1 MVFLALL
8 RYNIRIRNF
17 AKWVFDVSNLKWGIF
32 FGKKE
37 DGSSN
42 SADKIKGFV
51 NESQVVADR
60 LVAAIEEV
68 NTSIMKLTEIA
79 DDSTDKEQ
87 QLRAQ
92 SQQALSQIEETFASM
107 QQVAAAA
114 EQIMNSSIIMSQ
126 ESEETKDAV
135 VDVCRALDNTD
146 RVMNQ
151 MHANHDNM
159 QGRIGELSD
168 HTAKIEDINGFIRE
182 VVSQTSLLALNA
194 SIEAARAGEHGRG
207 FAVVAQQIKKLAE
220 QSHDAVSRS
229 SAILESIETGVK
241 HVVAA
246 VAEERKA
253 VQQGITEM
261 QIMKD
266 KIDLIFQ
273 QIIHVNGLVGTTTKA
288 SKEQSNVVVNAT
300 SMLGDVVEIVN
311 TTLYSVEQT
320 LELMQLQH
328 KEIKRL
334 TTINQD
340 LDATSTEL
348 YDAVRSIGLESLGGK
363 SAFLVPM
370 RDLLS
375 QMVRNQDIQSLDSNK
390 HESVLSNTLHKT
402 AGIEAIWSNRADGSF
417 IFSQPKAGLMNAKGR
432 EWWKQAMAGHLFV
445 SPVYVSAITKKPCIS
460 LSKAILDE
468 SGKPIGVIGIDL
480 ILS

>member
-1 MVFLALL
+1 MKYYGVVIF
-8 RYNIRIRNF
+8 
-17 AKWVFDVSNLKWGIF
+17 VSNRKWGIF
-32 FGKKE
+32 SRIDE
-37 DGSSN
+37 SDPSN
-42 SADKIKGFV
+42 SVGKIKEFV

-60 LVAAIEEV
+60 LVAAVEEV

-79 DDSTDKEQ
+79 YASTDKEQ
-87 QLRAQ
+87 LLRAQ

-107 QQVAAAA
+107 QQVAAAS
-114 EQIMNSSIIMSQ
+114 EQIMNSAIIMSQ
-126 ESEETKDAV
+126 GSEETKDAV

-159 QGRIGELSD
+159 QGRIGELSE
-168 HTAKIEDINGFIRE
+168 HTTKIEDINGFIRDI
-182 VVSQTSLLALNA
+182 VSQTSLLALNA

-229 SAILESIETGVK
+229 SSILESIETGVG

-253 VQQGITEM
+253 VQQGIAEM
-261 QIMKD
+261 QVMKE

-273 QIIHVNGLVGTTTKA
+273 QVIHVNGLVETTTKA
-288 SKEQSNVVVNAT
+288 SKEQANVIDNAT
-300 SMLGDVVEIVN
+300 NMLGDVVGIVN
-311 TTLYSVEQT
+311 TTLNSVEQT
-320 LELMQLQH
+320 LELMELQH
-328 KEIKRL
+328 NEVKRL
-334 TTINQD
+334 TLINQD
-340 LDATSTEL
+340 LDSTSTEL
-348 YDAVRSIGLESLGGK
+348 YDSVRSIGLESSVGK
-363 SAFLVPM
+363 SALLEPM
-370 RDLLS
+370 KLLLS
-375 QMVRNQDIQSLDSNK
+375 DLVRHSEILSLDLSK
-390 HESVLSNTLHKT
+390 HENILSHTLTKES
-402 AGIEAIWSNRADGSF
+402 GIEAIWSNRSDGTF
-417 IFSQPKAGLMNAKGR
+417 IYSKPKAGLINAKGR
-432 EWWKQAMAGHLFV
+432 EWWKQAIAGQLFV

-468 SGKPIGVIGIDL
+468 GGRPIGVVGMDL